1 MAADPSST
9 SSAVPGHGDMKSN
22 KKDYSTA
29 ILERK
34 KSPNRLIVDEATN
47 DDNSVVTMHPSKME
61 ELQLFRGDTI
71 LIKGKKRKNTVCI
84 VLVDE
89 QCEEEKIR
97 MNKVVR
103 ANLRVRLSDVVSV
116 HQCPDIK
123 YGKRVHIL
131 PFDDS
136 VEGLT
141 GNLFD
146 AYLKP
151 YFLEAYRPVRKGDCF
166 QVRGMRSVEFKV
178 VETDPGEYCVV
189 APDTEIFCEGEPVR
203 REDEEKLDEV
213 GYDDVGGVRKQ
224 MAQIRELV
232 ELPLRHPK
240 LFKAIGVKPPKGIL
254 LYGPAGSGKTLIAR
268 AVANETGAFFFLING
283 PEIMSKLAGESES
296 NLRKAFEE
304 AENNAPSIIFID
316 EIDSIAPKREK
327 THGEVERRIVS
338 QLLALMDGL
347 KSRSHVIV
355 MGATNRP
362 NSIDPALRRFGRF
375 DREIDIGV
383 PDEVGRLEVLR
394 IHTKKMK
401 LSEDVDLERVAKDTH
416 GYVGA
421 DLAALCTEAA
431 LQCIREKMD
440 VIDLE
445 DETIDAELL
454 NSMSVTNDHFQTALG
469 ASNPSAL
476 RETVVEVPNVSW
488 DDIGGLDNVKR
499 ELQETVQYPV
509 EHPEKFE
516 KFGMSPSK
524 GVLFYGPPGCGKTL
538 LAKGIA
544 NECQANF
551 ISVKGPEL
559 LTMWFGES
567 EANVREIFDKARQSA
582 PCVLFFDEL
591 DSIATQRGSHIGD
604 AGGAADRV
612 LNQLLTEMDG
622 MTAKKTVFII
632 GATNRPDII
641 DPALLRPGRL
651 DQLIYI
657 PLPDEASRLQ
667 IFKACLRKSPVSK
680 DASLS
685 ALARH
690 THGFSGADITEICQR
705 ACKYAIREN
714 IEKDLEKERKKRDN
728 PEAMEEDDTDEVSEI
743 KPAHFEESM
752 KFARRSVSDADI
764 RKYQSFAQT
773 LQQSRGLGTEF
784 KFAERPAAATATG
797 ASDPFSNANAAD
809 DDDLYS

>member
-1 MAADPSST
+1 MADAT
-9 SSAVPGHGDMKSN
+9 SSGSDT
-22 KKDYSTA
+22 KDYSTA

-34 KSPNRLIVDEATN
+34 KAPNRLVVDEAVN
-47 DDNSVVTMHPSKME
+47 DDNSAVSLNPAKME
-61 ELQLFRGDTI
+61 ALNFFRGDTI
-71 LIKGKKRKNTVCI
+71 LIKGKRRTDTVCI
-84 VLVDE
+84 LLSDE
-89 QCEEEKIR
+89 QCEESKIK

-103 ANLRVRLSDVVSV
+103 ANLRVRLGDVVSI
-116 HQCPDIK
+116 HQCPDVK
-123 YGKRVHIL
+123 YGKRVHVL

-146 AYLKP
+146 VYLKP
-151 YFLEAYRPVRKGDCF
+151 YFMDAYRPLRKGDLF
-166 QVRGMRSVEFKV
+166 QVRGGMRSVEFKV
-178 VETDPGEYCVV
+178 VETDPGEYCIV
-189 APDTEIFCEGEPVR
+189 APDTEIFCDGEPIR
-203 REDEEKLDEV
+203 REDEEKLNEV

-232 ELPLRHPK
+232 ELPLRHPQ
-240 LFKAIGVKPPKGIL
+240 LFKSIGVKPPKGIL
-254 LYGPAGSGKTLIAR
+254 LYGPPGSGKTLIAR

-283 PEIMSKLAGESES
+283 PEIMSKMAGESES

-304 AENNAPSIIFID
+304 AEKNAPSIIFID
-316 EIDSIAPKREK
+316 ELDSIAPRREK

-338 QLLALMDGL
+338 QLLTLMDGL
-347 KSRSHVIV
+347 KSRAHVIV

-383 PDEVGRLEVLR
+383 PDEVGRLEVIR
-394 IHTKKMK
+394 IHTKNMK
-401 LSEDVDLERVAKDTH
+401 LAEDVDLERVAKDTH

-454 NSMSVTNDHFQTALG
+454 NSMAVTNEHFQTALG

-488 DDIGGLDNVKR
+488 DDIGGLENVKR

-538 LAKGIA
+538 LAKAIA

-591 DSIATQRGSHIGD
+591 DSIATQRGSSVGD
-604 AGGAADRV
+604 GGGAADRV

-657 PLPDEASRLQ
+657 PLPDDVSRLQ
-667 IFKACLRKSPVSK
+667 IFKTCLRKSPLSK
-680 DASLS
+680 DVDLG
-685 ALARH
+685 ALASYTR
-690 THGFSGADITEICQR
+690 GFSGADITEICQR

-714 IEKDLEKERKKRDN
+714 IEKDIERERKMMEN
-728 PEAMEEDDTDEVSEI
+728 PEAMEEDNFDDVSEI
-743 KPAHFEESM
+743 KPTHFEESM
-752 KFARRSVSDADI
+752 KYARRSVSDADI
-764 RKYQSFAQT
+764 RKYQVFAQT
-773 LQQSRGLGTEF
+773 LQQSRGFGSEFRFADRTEN
-784 KFAERPAAATATG
+784 APAAG
-797 ASDPFSNANAAD
+797 ASDPFSSATAAGD
-809 DDDLYS
+809 DDDLYG